1 MGMLA
6 SSPSCTAIA
15 AACAL
20 LALSSSCVGR
30 ATVRKPGIFPVDFGY
45 CFAPFGK
52 GIASKKSSGIFVG
65 CPFSRLPR
73 GFVSV
78 SVSCSV
84 CLALAPRVAVP
95 WLQRAHEAHGAAA
108 FVQCCFLPS
117 LVAKRMTGASFYIT
131 RDLCD
136 ANMAAYGDATDWA
149 RIRACA

>member
-30 ATVRKPGIFPVDFGY
+30 ATVRKPGIFPWISDIVLLPLARAWPGKNPRAFLSA
-45 CFAPFGK
+45 APFR
-52 GIASKKSSGIFVG
+52 A
-65 CPFSRLPR
+65 CPGALF
-73 GFVSV
+73 SV

-84 CLALAPRVAVP
+84 CLAFAPRVAVP
-95 WLQRAHEAHGAAA
+95 WLQHAHEAHGAAA

-117 LVAKRMTGASFYIT
+117 LVAKRMTGAFFLLHYT
-131 RDLCD
+131 RPLRCKHGSVWSC
-136 ANMAAYGDATDWA
+136 N
-149 RIRACA
+149 